1 MTPVLSSSSSPASSR
16 IVDAKRRMREHQSR
30 LRRAA
35 HRAAGAAA
43 AGAVCEI
50 FRRARTQ
57 GLVLDR
63 GDVVSAYWPLRDEL
77 DIRKLLTALHA
88 EGMHC
93 ALPVVAGKAKPL
105 VFRRWR
111 PGDALVSASFGLAE
125 PSPDA
130 RALDPRVLL
139 VPLLAVD
146 AAGNRLGYGAGY
158 YDRTLQALRARGPV
172 VAVGIAFEAQRVTAV
187 SADGYDQKL
196 DWLVTEQSV
205 TRFGD

>member
-1 MTPVLSSSSSPASSR
+1 MTAALSSLDRSASNR
-16 IVDAKRRMREHQSR
+16 LADAKRRMRENQSR

-35 HRAAGAAA
+35 HRAAGTAA

-50 FRRARTQ
+50 FQRARTQ
-57 GLVLDR
+57 GLVLNR

-77 DIRKLLTALHA
+77 NIRKLLTALHA
-88 EGMHC
+88 EGMIC

-111 PGDALVSASFGLAE
+111 PADALVSASFGLAE
-125 PSPDA
+125 PSADA
-130 RALDPRVLL
+130 PTVDPRVLL

-146 AAGNRLGYGAGY
+146 AVGNRLGYGAGY

-172 VAVGIAFEAQRVTAV
+172 VAVGIAFEAQRVSAV
-187 SADGYDQKL
+187 PVDGYDQKL